1 MQDADV
7 LIVGKTMVS
16 RRVYFVDEL
25 GKPVR
30 PIFQKNRD
38 TGVRSF
44 RVYPDRGN
52 TKAGHIE
59 VYTTEDLAR
68 YAADGHV
75 IRCLLPNGQ
84 ANNVFIS
91 SAEVNGRLVVERDN
105 PGSNFWW
112 VNHKQTWRAEYE
124 HGYIWSPTAN
134 KNGATN
140 QTYLNLKFV
149 RPGDLV
155 FSYAGAVVRGVGIAT
170 GPFTDAE
177 IPNEHWQAEE
187 GWLKAGWSVPI
198 RWFTLAEPW
207 SPKAHFSAIRHLLPA
222 KHSPLQHETGNG
234 NQGCYLASVSSQF
247 GAKVLEL
254 LQAENATVVDE
265 VLTEATT
272 TRAVESASS
281 PSDASMPT
289 AGRLPAEQLRK
300 ITSDFIWKAV
310 QELLRG
316 ATVEGFK
323 ESIDYDLVADGVRL
337 APKRVLGLAG
347 TAALGFQLK
356 PSHFTAGKGSL
367 CFELLQA
374 AGFQIVPK
382 GEELP
387 ALELPIE
394 PEERKWVE
402 GHVKLVYHLDKE
414 RSAGLS
420 QAKKEDFRKK
430 HNGRLFCEE
439 CLLDPVQKWGPAGEA
454 CIEVHHDEVH
464 VADMKPGHL
473 SSLEELKCLCAN
485 CHRVLHRKL
494 RDQLAKT
501 HSA

>member
-1 MQDADV
+1 MQDTDV

-16 RRVYFVDEL
+16 RRVYFEDEL

-75 IRCLLPNGQ
+75 IRCLLPDGQ
-84 ANNVFIS
+84 ANNVSIS
-91 SAEVNGRLVVERDN
+91 SAKVNGRLVVERDN
-105 PGSNFWW
+105 PPSAFWW

-140 QTYLNLKFV
+140 QTYLNLKLV

-170 GPFTDAE
+170 GPYADAE
-177 IPNEHWQAEE
+177 IPDEHWQAEE
-187 GWLKAGWSVPI
+187 AWLKAGWSVPI

-207 SPKAHFSAIRHLLPA
+207 SPKSHLNEIRNLLPE
-222 KHSPLQHETGNG
+222 KHSPLQQKTGNG

-247 GAKVLEL
+247 GAEVLKL
-254 LQAENATVVDE
+254 LRAENVAVIDDVLAEVSTFAASVTVGSVPE
-265 VLTEATT
+265 GST
-272 TRAVESASS
+272 SF
-281 PSDASMPT
+281 

-300 ITSDFIWKAV
+300 ITSEFIWQAV
-310 QELLRG
+310 QDLLQG
-316 ATVEGFK
+316 AIVEGFAD
-323 ESIDYDLVADGVRL
+323 STDYDLLADGVRL
-337 APKRVLGLAG
+337 APKQVFGLAG
-347 TAALGFQLK
+347 TAALGFELK
-356 PSHFTAGKGSL
+356 PSHFTAGKDSL
-367 CFELLQA
+367 CFELLRA
-374 AGFQIVPK
+374 AGFQIVLK
-382 GEELP
+382 GDAP
-387 ALELPIE
+387 AVPDLPIE
-394 PEERKWVE
+394 PEEKEWAE
-402 GHVKLVYHLDKE
+402 GAVKLVQHLKKE

-420 QAKKEDFRKK
+420 QAKKEAFRKQ
-430 HNGRLFCEE
+430 HGRLFCED
-439 CLLDPVQKWGPAGEA
+439 CLLDPVQVWGLAGEA
-454 CIEVHHDEVH
+454 CIEVHHNEVH
-464 VADMKPGHL
+464 VADMTPGHKTL
-473 SSLEELKCLCAN
+473 LDQLRCLCAN
-485 CHRVLHRKL
+485 CHRILHRKL
-494 RDQLAKT
+494 KVK
-501 HSA
+501 S